1 MSPQP
6 PAGVWRPLGGL
17 GNAGN
22 TSPRPP
28 WAWTRLLPVSYLRG
42 AWGEG
47 RCTGIRQG
55 RDDAMAL
62 GLYHYLREEWKQ
74 RFDDPGLRQL
84 WKQRLIEWRR
94 QPSVVRI
101 ERPTRLDRARALGYK
116 AKQGIIVV
124 RVRVRKGGLNRP
136 RPNKGRRPK
145 RMGVYGY
152 APAKSTR
159 LIAEERAARKYPNME
174 VLNSYYV
181 AEDGMYK
188 WYEVILV
195 DRSHPAVCRDP
206 ELKWICEKHNRGRV
220 FRGLTSAGKKMRGLR
235 KTRGLRGTHKYKWKK
250 KQKERELKKRHE
262 AHRGARLIA
271 PDEIREKYHHGD
283 LQ

>member
-1 MSPQP
+1 
-6 PAGVWRPLGGL
+6 
-17 GNAGN
+17 
-22 TSPRPP
+22 
-28 WAWTRLLPVSYLRG
+28 
-42 AWGEG
+42 
-47 RCTGIRQG
+47 
-55 RDDAMAL
+55 MAL
-62 GLYHYLREEWKQ
+62 GVYHYLNEAWK
-74 RFDDPGLRQL
+74 RRYDDPALAAL
-84 WKQRLIEWRR
+84 WRRRLLEWRR

-101 ERPTRLDRARALGYK
+101 DKPTRLDRARRLGYK
-116 AKQGIIVV
+116 AKPGVIVV

-181 AEDGMYK
+181 AEDGVYK

-195 DRSHPAVCRDP
+195 DRSHPAVCKDK
-206 ELKWICEKHNRGRV
+206 ELGWICRTGRGRV
-220 FRGLTSAGKKMRGLR
+220 FRGLTSAGRRMRGLLR
-235 KTRGLRGTHKYKWKK
+235 TRGLRGTHNYKWKK
-250 KQKERELKKRHE
+250 KQKERELRKRHE
-262 AHRGARLIA
+262 ASRGARLIA
-271 PDEIREKYHHGD
+271 PDEIRGKYHKGD